1 MALVVESSFVGD
13 GQTLM
18 LLCLEFVPG
27 GSMWRQE
34 LIFILCVGF
43 VELEVLAT

>member
-1 MALVVESSFVGD
+1 MALVVESSLVAD

-27 GSMWRQE
+27 SGMWRQD
-34 LIFILCVGF
+34 LIFILRVSF